1 MYYSLWVSYLLL
13 LSNKCIIQKYLWV
26 PVSQSTV
33 WLRHLVCNRKFF
45 SYSNAGQVRWPTNMS
60 LYTSIL
66 QWQTAHFLIH
76 CIVFICCLYKKSIM
90 DKIIVMKHFVTTVA
104 ISQSSLILENSP
116 GKYCEKMWKVIKM
129 KHFDGSLLNVP
140 F

>member
-1 MYYSLWVSYLLL
+1 
-13 LSNKCIIQKYLWV
+13 
-26 PVSQSTV
+26 
-33 WLRHLVCNRKFF
+33 
-45 SYSNAGQVRWPTNMS
+45 
-60 LYTSIL
+60 
-66 QWQTAHFLIH
+66 
-76 CIVFICCLYKKSIM
+76 M